1 MGYIVIVGKSA
12 SGKSTIANVLSE
24 DFKYKKAISATT
36 RPIRAG
42 EVDGEDY
49 YFITDDKFNEMLKR
63 GEFIE
68 WAEYR
73 GWRYGTPKSEL
84 DKGENTIFVLN
95 PQGLKAFK
103 SLGIDCISFY
113 IETESG
119 LRILRQLDRGD
130 DKKEIERRY
139 FADEKDFRYIRKYVD
154 FVINNDTD
162 VDECVDE
169 MLFDIMYAENPQSL
183 EEFLE
188 KLENAFDKANEN
200 IE

>member
-49 YFITDDKFNEMLKR
+49 YFITDEKFTEMIKN

-119 LRILRQLDRGD
+119 LRIIRQLDRGD

-139 FADEKDFRYIRKYVD
+139 FTDEKDFRDIRKCVD
-154 FVINNDTD
+154 YVINNDTD
-162 VDECVDE
+162 IDECVDE
-169 MLFDIMYAENPQSL
+169 MLFDIMYSENPQSL

>member
-1 MGYIVIVGKSA
+1 MKIIIS
-12 SGKSTIANVLSE
+12 SQTISL
-24 DFKYKKAISATT
+24 
-36 RPIRAG
+36 
-42 EVDGEDY
+42 
-49 YFITDDKFNEMLKR
+49 MLKR

>member
-42 EVDGEDY
+42 EVDGEYY
-49 YFITDDKFNEMLKR
+49 YFITDEKFTEMIKN

-119 LRILRQLDRGD
+119 LRIIRQLDRGD

-139 FADEKDFRYIRKYVD
+139 FTDEKDFRDIRKYVD
-154 FVINNDTD
+154 YVINNDTD
-162 VDECVDE
+162 IDECVDE
-169 MLFDIMYAENPQSL
+169 MLFDIMYSENPQSL

>member
-49 YFITDDKFNEMLKR
+49 YFITDEKFTEMIKN

-119 LRILRQLDRGD
+119 LRIIRQLDRGD

-139 FADEKDFRYIRKYVD
+139 FTDEKDFRDIRKYVD
-154 FVINNDTD
+154 YVINNDTD
-162 VDECVDE
+162 IDEFVDE
-169 MLFDIMYAENPQSL
+169 MLFDIMYSENPQSL